1 MVLVLLCTSITIITK
16 LSSYEE
22 IKVFLHCTW
31 NVVAY

>member
-16 LSSYEE
+16 LPSYED
-22 IKVFLHCTW
+22 LHCTW